1 MDVEKVLGRPV
12 LDNASASSIFWVII
26 SNKVAFIAPHNCYVK
41 VNFGN
46 RENQAQQRW
55 VKLLTAC
62 QAIKACTHLMHFK
75 RPKGSYVIWRSEK
88 TLDKKFLGRESLLYE
103 SSVGLLSFC
112 KLLIG

>member
-62 QAIKACTHLMHFK
+62 QAHIWCIL
-75 RPKGSYVIWRSEK
+75 KGQK
-88 TLDKKFLGRESLLYE
+88 GPMLFGALKNL
-103 SSVGLLSFC
+103 
-112 KLLIG
+112 

>member
-1 MDVEKVLGRPV
+1 MDIEKVLGRPV

-46 RENQAQQRW
+46 RENQAKQRW
-55 VKLLTAC
+55 VQLLTDAFK
-62 QAIKACTHLMHFK
+62 KAK
-75 RPKGSYVIWRSEK
+75 RDLCYLALWK